1 MEEKNRTTVTEAE
14 TVEEAIECTIWDLI
28 EYMDTLNP
36 NSEEYKECANN
47 AVKLY
52 NSWIDGAKAGM
63 EYADR
68 EAQRKHEIEMKKI
81 EERIN
86 EIKAKQQQR
95 QHTTEVAISAGVGLL
110 GTVITLIA
118 YGSMFNR
125 GLKFE
130 ETGTFTSTT
139 FRNLLGKFKFP
150 GGRH

>member
-28 EYMDTLNP
+28 EHMDTLDP
-36 NSEEYKECANN
+36 ESEEYKECSNT
-47 AVKLY
+47 AVKMY
-52 NSWIDGAKAGM
+52 NSWIEGAKAGM

-68 EAQRKHEIEMKKI
+68 EAQRQHEIEVKKI

-86 EIKAKQQQR
+86 DIKVKQQQR
-95 QHTTEVAISAGVGLL
+95 QHITEVAVSAGVGLL
-110 GTVITLIA
+110 GTVISLFA
-118 YGSMFNR
+118 YGRMFNR

-139 FRNLLGKFKFP
+139 MRNLLGKFKFP
-150 GGRH
+150 GKH